1 MPIMIKNY
9 DVRGIRKMVNRDIY
23 NETLQKIK
31 QISSH
36 YSGED
41 FENFLNRIVEI
52 RDNFDIKLIVVGHF
66 SAGKS
71 SLLNGL
77 IGRRNFL
84 KEAQE
89 PTTAISTELKY
100 DEIESA
106 FAFDIDGEKEE
117 IDLEKKYYPNQYSH
131 LEYRINVPELQII
144 RDFTIVDTPGFDSG
158 IEAHA
163 KALANYIGFG
173 SAYLVVIDQE
183 KGGIDQTTLE
193 FVQEISHYSGQIAIL
208 INKCDKITPEIADE
222 IAESSRFTLETDG
235 FPYKVYT
242 ISKKDKDLSDKM
254 ISIITGFNAQEA
266 FEKVLLKQIKTEL
279 INIEKLLSVMKS
291 KIYLDT
297 FDLDADIALYSR
309 LEQQIS
315 GTFDRKR
322 EDAKEELD
330 TLVQEVIG
338 KIKSALISR
347 ADSIAEALQS
357 GNRIAAEAII
367 LETIRPTMLDVM
379 KDISFRQ
386 IDNIVDAIDFTG
398 LVNELEEIDL
408 TAVVVNL
415 AGNIKDLIDQGAFRS
430 KSIKEIENTDKK
442 KNVYRTIMGIGAIA
456 TDVVSSWIEI
466 VIILLPDIISLVQ
479 GIFSES
485 QAEIAKRRFIN
496 NAVPQIMNK
505 IYPEIKQNV
514 AMTTAS
520 VLDEYEKMI
529 NEKITIVK
537 NNLLD
542 AQNKRKL
549 KTEEFEQYKTMVAE
563 DIVIVKELKNE
574 LG

>member
-1 MPIMIKNY
+1 MSIMIKNY

-100 DEIESA
+100 DEIELA

-144 RDFTIVDTPGFDSG
+144 RDFTIVDTPGFDAG

-242 ISKKDKDLSDKM
+242 ISKKDKDLSNKM

-338 KIKSALISR
+338 KIKFALISR

-415 AGNIKDLIDQGAFRS
+415 AGNIKDLIDQGAFRL
-430 KSIKEIENTDKK
+430 KSIKETENTDKK

-456 TDVVSSWIEI
+456 TNVVSPWIEI

-496 NAVPQIMNK
+496 NVVPQIMNK